1 MFYTIK
7 RMVASVAGLGDPGA
21 RPPLTLGAVLSGT
34 ERDVA
39 NDYIPIEEA
48 ARRSGLHS
56 NTIARLLRR
65 GVLHGYKTSQ
75 GGRARWLVSIYSL
88 RHYTDPINGFLLD
101 MPGPKLFLSKL
112 HEESSSQD

>member
-1 MFYTIK
+1 M
-7 RMVASVAGLGDPGA
+7 GA
-21 RPPLTLGAVLSGT
+21 AFWRT

-39 NDYIPIEEA
+39 KDYITIEEA
-48 ARRSGLHS
+48 AQRSGLHT

-65 GVLHGYKTSQ
+65 GVLHGYKASVH
-75 GGRARWLVSIYSL
+75 GRSRWLVSVHSL

-112 HEESSSQD
+112 HDDDD